1 MPPDITIWQAAAP
14 PPSQAFLLVGAVV
27 LMPIIL
33 AYTGLRLLGVPR
45 QGAARGGLSLMGRR
59 LLWFAALYVAGV
71 LTVGVIAYG
80 LKALLPHAP

>member
-1 MPPDITIWQAAAP
+1 
-14 PPSQAFLLVGAVV
+14 
-27 LMPIIL
+27 
-33 AYTGLRLLGVPR
+33 
-45 QGAARGGLSLMGRR
+45 MGRR